1 MKKIVLEIVRF
12 VTSSQVFINPRSC
25 VPTIDDDG
33 FYLWESR
40 AIMTYLVNK
49 CAPSNAIYPKDPK
62 KRAVVDMM
70 LNFDQGT
77 LYRSQVE
84 YLYPMIFRGEPPDPL
99 KESSYK
105 NSLMSLEHSLDMN
118 PYAAGKHLTLA
129 DFSIVANISLAEAY
143 NYNFRHFPN
152 IVSWLRRLKSELPF
166 YREINEIPLMQFK
179 FWYRPFMEL
188 DDEEMGSETETNTT
202 KIDLELKVNEDDI
215 EELITGHEDEL
226 TTEELQEI
234 LNDEH
239 QETH

>member
-1 MKKIVLEIVRF
+1 MEISPPCRAVLMTIRHLGIQAELREENLIIGNSNRHPEF
-12 VTSSQVFINPRSC
+12 LKINPRSC

-49 CAPSNAIYPKDPK
+49 YSASNSIYPKDPK

-84 YLYPMIFRGEPPDPL
+84 YLYPMIFRGEPSDPL

-105 NSLMSLEHSLDMN
+105 NSLISLEHSLERN
-118 PYAAGKHLTLA
+118 AYVAGKHLTLA

-143 NYNFRHFPN
+143 NYNLKHFPN
-152 IVSWLRRLKSELPF
+152 ILSWLRRLKMELPY
-166 YREINEIPLMQFK
+166 YREINEIPLLQFK
-179 FWYRPFMEL
+179 FWYRPYKEL
-188 DDEEMGSETETNTT
+188 DDDEEIDSETDTNST
-202 KIDLELKVNEDDI
+202 KM
-215 EELITGHEDEL
+215 
-226 TTEELQEI
+226 
-234 LNDEH
+234 
-239 QETH
+239 

>member
-1 MKKIVLEIVRF
+1 MKEYVTNPNHSVWQRSPTMAATLATDSGRNHTSQKRTSKSKVNDAKFEALRHMLRNKIPHLHMYSVLYEF
-12 VTSSQVFINPRSC
+12 SNP
-25 VPTIDDDG
+25 VKG
-33 FYLWESR
+33 
-40 AIMTYLVNK
+40 ALVLFTWQ
-49 CAPSNAIYPKDPK
+49 K
-62 KRAVVDMM
+62 KS
-70 LNFDQGT
+70 LQG
-77 LYRSQVE
+77 Y
-84 YLYPMIFRGEPPDPL
+84 YPMIFRGEPPDPL

-202 KIDLELKVNEDDI
+202 KM
-215 EELITGHEDEL
+215 
-226 TTEELQEI
+226 
-234 LNDEH
+234 
-239 QETH
+239 